1 MRDGSTLWSVG
12 ETSTVE
18 VWEAIQNKLKIKQI
32 IQNELNNDTEDE
44 SEKILSLYIIASK
57 EQRAAM
63 DALLVCICGET
74 LSTIIGKAKE
84 E

>member
-18 VWEAIQNKLKIKQI
+18 VREAIQNKLKIKQI
-32 IQNELNNDTEDE
+32 ILNELNNDVEDE
-44 SEKILSLYIIASK
+44 SEKILSLYIMASE

-74 LSTIIGKAKE
+74 LSTIIEKAKE

>member
-44 SEKILSLYIIASK
+44 SEKILSLYIMASK

>member
-1 MRDGSTLWSVG
+1 MRDGSTLWLVG

-18 VWEAIQNKLKIKQI
+18 VREAIQNKLKIKQI
-32 IQNELNNDTEDE
+32 ILNELNNDVEDE
-44 SEKILSLYIIASK
+44 SEKILSLYIMASE

-74 LSTIIGKAKE
+74 LSTIIEKAKE

>member
-1 MRDGSTLWSVG
+1 MRDGSTLWSDG

-32 IQNELNNDTEDE
+32 IQNELNNDAEDE
-44 SEKILSLYIIASK
+44 SERILSLYIMASK

-74 LSTIIGKAKE
+74 LSTIIEKAKE

>member
-18 VWEAIQNKLKIKQI
+18 VREAIQNKLKIKQI

-44 SEKILSLYIIASK
+44 SEKILSLYIMAST

-74 LSTIIGKAKE
+74 LSTIIEKAKE